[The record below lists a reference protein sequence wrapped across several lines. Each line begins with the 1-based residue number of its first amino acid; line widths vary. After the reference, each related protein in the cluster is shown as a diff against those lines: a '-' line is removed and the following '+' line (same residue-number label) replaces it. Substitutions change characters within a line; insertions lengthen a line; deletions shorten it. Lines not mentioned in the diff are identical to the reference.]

1 MKDIDFDELDRAVN
15 SLMSSVPKDDDG
27 DDEVSDVSNSSA
39 GSTLGDATHVQNDI
53 SEDTHNDEIQLAPP
67 AELMVIDEPED
78 TEAKAEPAPS
88 APTSPSPTSLPP
100 VRRGKFMDMVRS
112 PAREAEKT
120 ATSMMPSR
128 HAPTLQPITPQTR
141 PAPTVAAPSPVS
153 AAPTD
158 NSWQV
163 EDSLQKELE
172 ATLAPSQPTSPFS
185 PEAGPPVLPFLPD
198 AKVEKRPLGRPVEL
212 QPISSAADM
221 PQASS
226 PLAPVDPTAVAQ
238 EDTDT
243 GEPEADAQ
251 LPGQPLP
258 AELGSELLSIETS
271 TDMLPPETPVSTMP
285 PQPLQPAAS
294 HSVHI
299 PGVARPSAATSI
311 PQQYTVQPKETSDQ
325 EPGGAIYDAATY
337 HQPLVHPAKKKPGW
351 VWVVAIIVILLLG
364 ITGGAAVYYFG
375 LGG

>member
-15 SLMSSVPKDDDG
+15 SLMNSVPKDDDG
-27 DDEVSDVSNSSA
+27 DDGVNDTPNSPA
-39 GSTLGDATHVQNDI
+39 GGALQTAVPAQNDI
-53 SEDTHNDEIQLAPP
+53 SQDMPDDEIQLAPP
-67 AELMVIDEPED
+67 AELMIVDEPEVA
-78 TEAKAEPAPS
+78 EAKAEPAPS
-88 APTSPSPTSLPP
+88 VPASPAATSLPP

-112 PAREAEKT
+112 PARDAEKT
-120 ATSMMPSR
+120 APSTMPSR

-141 PAPTVAAPSPVS
+141 PAPTVAAPSPAS
-153 AAPTD
+153 AVPA

-163 EDSLQKELE
+163 EESLQKELE
-172 ATLAPSQPTSPFS
+172 ATLAPSSPTSLS
-185 PEAGPPVLPFLPD
+185 TPEVGPPVLPFLPD
-198 AKVEKRPLGRPVEL
+198 AKVEKRPLGRPVE
-212 QPISSAADM
+212 
-221 PQASS
+221 PQLATSTSDVPQSSS
-226 PLAPVDPTAVAQ
+226 PLAPVDLTASTQ
-238 EDTDT
+238 DDTDT
-243 GEPEADAQ
+243 GEAEVDAQ

-285 PQPLQPAAS
+285 PQPLEPAPSPSA
-294 HSVHI
+294 HI

-311 PQQYTVQPKETSDQ
+311 PQQYTVQPKETTDQ

-337 HQPLVHPAKKKPGW
+337 HQPLVHLAKKKPGW